1 MNEQE
6 PLGGFLCVC
15 VKVPGTLTAISKAKF
30 GEANEFAKEVGKST
44 DDGYDVPDFAV
55 F

>member
-1 MNEQE
+1 MNERE
-6 PLGGFLCVC
+6 PLGGFLCIC
-15 VKVPGTLTAISKAKF
+15 AQVPGALAAIFKVKF
-30 GEANEFAKEVGKST
+30 GEANEFAKGVGKST

>member
-1 MNEQE
+1 VNEQE

-15 VKVPGTLTAISKAKF
+15 VKVPGTQTEISKAKF
-30 GEANEFAKEVGKST
+30 GEENEFAKEVGKST
-44 DDGYDVPDFAV
+44 DGGCDVPYFAV